1 MHAASSL
8 SRGLGAGNELGR
20 RDFSCHAFGRI
31 ICHAICHGICHTGG
45 IAFRISRQS
54 WILLF
59 TAIIAFG
66 GCLWGSF
73 HFDDY
78 SLFSSDLWRPFDI
91 RPLTYLTFWVNELAG
106 GRNPLGYH
114 AVNLLLHLT
123 AVVLLFEVLKRLTP
137 AKAAW
142 IAAAIFAVH
151 PFQAEPVNYI
161 FARSTT
167 LATVLCLASLA
178 SWIGGHR
185 WWAVAWFGGALL
197 AKEECVAF
205 PALLLLLEGWKLR
218 QQRERRIDIKRV
230 LWPILAMFALSV
242 LAGIRVFVAIAENPG
257 APAGAQAGI
266 SWQAYGLAQGLV
278 ILRYLRM
285 LALPWGFS
293 VDPDIAVPPAWLG
306 ILAWLA
312 LGLLAAAAA
321 MFALRG
327 KQAGL
332 WLLAGFILLLPSSS
346 VLPVAD
352 LAADRRLYLPMIGF
366 AAAAGVLLERVRP
379 PVVIAAL
386 AVLTAFSVVRTQT
399 WRTEASLWEDAARKA
414 PHKVR
419 PKIQLARAVEPARA
433 IEILEGAQRIA
444 PDNALVPS
452 EEGRIYLS
460 LGKPDLALMAF
471 GRALALQPRSA
482 DALNNRGAALLALDQ
497 RQAAQADFERALAI
511 DACQFDARLNLER
524 LGVAIAPPPG
534 CKFSREQRTLLG
546 NF

>member
-1 MHAASSL
+1 M
-8 SRGLGAGNELGR
+8 
-20 RDFSCHAFGRI
+20 
-31 ICHAICHGICHTGG
+31 
-45 IAFRISRQS
+45 
-54 WILLF
+54 
-59 TAIIAFG
+59 
-66 GCLWGSF
+66 
-73 HFDDY
+73 
-78 SLFSSDLWRPFDI
+78 
-91 RPLTYLTFWVNELAG
+91 
-106 GRNPLGYH
+106 
-114 AVNLLLHLT
+114 
-123 AVVLLFEVLKRLTP
+123 LLFEVLKRLISP
-137 AKAAW
+137 KAAW

-161 FARSTT
+161 FARGIT

-178 SWIGGHR
+178 SWIAGHR

-218 QQRERRIDIKRV
+218 EQREKQPEIKRV
-230 LWPILAMFALSV
+230 PRPIVAMFALSV
-242 LAGIRVFVAIAENPG
+242 LAGIRVFFAIAQNPG
-257 APAGAQAGI
+257 VPAGAQAGI

-285 LALPWGFS
+285 LVLPWGFS
-293 VDPDIAVPPAWLG
+293 VDPDIGVPPAWLG

-312 LGLLAAAAA
+312 LALLAAAAA

-366 AAAAGVLLERVRP
+366 AAAAGVLLGRVRP
-379 PVVIAAL
+379 PVVVAGLAL
-386 AVLTAFSVVRTQT
+386 LTALSAVRTQT

-414 PHKVR
+414 PNKVR
-419 PKIQLARAVEPARA
+419 PKIQLARAVAPARA
-433 IEILEGAQRIA
+433 IEILEEARRTA
-444 PDNALVPS
+444 PDNALIPS

-460 LGKPDLALMAF
+460 LGKPGLALVAF
-471 GRALALQPRSA
+471 GRALALEPRSA

-497 RQAAQADFERALAI
+497 RPAAQADFERALAI

-546 NF
+546 K

>member
-218 QQRERRIDIKRV
+218 QQRERRVDIKRV